1 MNYALYLMVLVLLL
15 SGCTGEE
22 PNTVS
27 LFTCVD
33 CHTIHT
39 DANHQ
44 QACISCHKGNDQ
56 ATDKDTAHAGYI
68 PSPAHPE
75 HLVESCGS
83 CHAEI
88 TDKIGDSMHFTL
100 NNSTNLFRKA
110 FGAENE
116 LASFLDTPQKS
127 DPESVLELADDLL
140 RRRCFQCHPYNSGDN
155 YPNVTHGTG
164 CASCHMVF
172 TEGKVESHSFQKPGD
187 AQCLSCHYGNYVGFD
202 YYGRFEHDLN
212 YEYRTPF
219 TTKEKHFRPYGV
231 EYRQLKPDV
240 HQIRGMACIDC
251 HKGEELMQK
260 EGKIPSC
267 KACHSREELEH
278 SLPADVEKV
287 EGGFILH
294 GRDGK
299 EHSIP
304 LMKHPAHEEQAETIS
319 CQACHAQWTYN
330 DYGRHFLRSDTDDF
344 DEWYLLSVQG
354 NFEIETIIEN
364 NTDFD
369 KDELPAIMTDKITGE
384 PEPGLWHKG
393 YTMRRWETPILGRD
407 ENGTITT
414 MRPKLDYFLSWIDE
428 EETVRFDSVQS
439 QAKNS
444 GIRPYV
450 PHTTGPAGIFYR
462 ERIQQ
467 FLAQERSAAE
477 SSPDEEISADKAPES
492 DL

>member
-1 MNYALYLMVLVLLL
+1 MNYAFHLMVLLLML

-22 PNTVS
+22 RNTVS
-27 LFTCVD
+27 LLTCVD
-33 CHTIHT
+33 CHTVHT

-56 ATDKDTAHAGYI
+56 ATDQETAHAGYI

-110 FGAENE
+110 FGAESE
-116 LASFLDTPQKS
+116 LASFLDTPQNN

-172 TEGKVESHSFQKPGD
+172 AEGKVESHSFQKPGD

-202 YYGRFEHDLN
+202 YYGHFEHDLN

-219 TTKEKHFRPYGV
+219 TTKDKHFRPYGV
-231 EYRQLKPDV
+231 EYHQLKPDV
-240 HQIRGMACIDC
+240 HQVRGMACIDC

-260 EGKIPSC
+260 EGKKPSC
-267 KACHSREELEH
+267 KACHSREELKR
-278 SLPADVEKV
+278 SLPADVEKL

-304 LMKHPAHEEQAETIS
+304 LMKHPAHKEQAETIS

-330 DYGRHFLRSDTDDF
+330 DYGKHFLRSDTDDF

-354 NFEIETIIEN
+354 NFEIETLIEN

-414 MRPKLDYFLSWIDE
+414 MRPQLDYFLSWIDE

-439 QAKNS
+439 QAKKS

-467 FLAQERSAAE
+467 FLAQERSAEE
-477 SSPDEEISADKAPES
+477 SSPDKTISADKAPET